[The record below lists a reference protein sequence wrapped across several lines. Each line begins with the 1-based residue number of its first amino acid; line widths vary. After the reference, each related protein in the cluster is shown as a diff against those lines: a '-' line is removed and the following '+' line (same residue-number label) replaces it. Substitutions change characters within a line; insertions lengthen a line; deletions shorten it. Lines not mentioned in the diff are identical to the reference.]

1 MKKNV
6 AAQNMPPLQANNN
19 RPVYPLPAAPRQP
32 AMINHLPIFS
42 LSTWSTQLQEDNLV
56 HITPVHQ
63 LQRLQP
69 AYIPAS
75 PIDEAREP
83 PSFFQFPPILQQ
95 ILLPASKQANKAQVA
110 RFATHP
116 YPAQ

>member
-1 MKKNV
+1 MKTNV
-6 AAQNMPPLQANNN
+6 AAQNTPPLQANNN
-19 RPVYPLPAAPRQP
+19 RPVYLLPAVPRQP

-56 HITPVHQ
+56 HITPAHQ
-63 LQRLQP
+63 LQRLRP
-69 AYIPAS
+69 TYIPAS

-83 PSFFQFPPILQQ
+83 PSFFQPPPIPRL

-110 RFATHP
+110 
-116 YPAQ
+116 Q